1 MRRALGKGLAQLL
14 GEQFES
20 TVSELPVD
28 SIVPNPRQPRQH
40 FDEDSLEEL
49 AQSIREVGLLQPLVV
64 RPTAEGT
71 YELIAGE
78 RRWRACQRAGLKTV
92 PVVVRPSGDQASLEM
107 ALVENLQRSD
117 ITPVES
123 AKAFRRLMQEFGLTQ
138 EQVAERV
145 GKSRTAVA
153 NTLRLLKLPPRA
165 LEALEKNEIT
175 EGHARALLALGSEP
189 EMLALLERIVRTGL
203 SVRDA
208 ERAAKQAQ
216 SPRREEPKP
225 PAPRTAEADPA
236 VRQLEDGLSMYLGA
250 PVRIERAEVG
260 GRIVVSFYSDD
271 DLERILEILGIRL

>member
-20 TVSELPVD
+20 TVSELPID

-40 FDEDSLEEL
+40 FDEAALEEL

-107 ALVENLQRSD
+107 ALVENLQRFD

-123 AKAFRRLMQEFGLTQ
+123 AKAFRRLIQEFGLTQ

-165 LEALEKNEIT
+165 LEALEKGEIT
-175 EGHARALLALGSEP
+175 EGHARALLALDSEP

-203 SVRDA
+203 SVREA
-208 ERAAKQAQ
+208 ERAVKQTQ
-216 SPRREEPKP
+216 SPKREQPQP
-225 PAPRTAEADPA
+225 PVSRTAASDPA

-260 GRIVVSFYSDD
+260 GRIVVSFYSED
-271 DLERILEILGIRL
+271 DLERILEILGMRL

>member
-20 TVSELPVD
+20 TISELPID

-40 FDEDSLEEL
+40 FDEAALEEL

-78 RRWRACQRAGLKTV
+78 RRWRACQRAGLKAV

-123 AKAFRRLMQEFGLTQ
+123 AKAFRRLIQEFGLTQ

-165 LEALEKNEIT
+165 LEALEKNQIT
-175 EGHARALLALGSEP
+175 EGHARALLALDSEP
-189 EMLALLERIVRTGL
+189 EMLALLERIVRSGL
-203 SVRDA
+203 SVREA
-208 ERAAKQAQ
+208 ERAVKQSQ
-216 SPRREEPKP
+216 SPKRDRPEPP
-225 PAPRTAEADPA
+225 SPRTSDSDPEM
-236 VRQLEDGLSMYLGA
+236 RQLEDGLSMFLGA
-250 PVRIERAEVG
+250 PVRIERADVG

-271 DLERILEILGIRL
+271 DLERILEILGVRL

>member
-20 TVSELPVD
+20 TVSELPID

-40 FDEDSLEEL
+40 FDEAALEEL

-123 AKAFRRLMQEFGLTQ
+123 AKAFRRLIQEFGLTQ

-165 LEALEKNEIT
+165 LEALEKGEIT
-175 EGHARALLALGSEP
+175 EGHARALLALDSEP

-203 SVRDA
+203 SVREA
-208 ERAAKQAQ
+208 ERAVKQTQ
-216 SPRREEPKP
+216 SPKREQHQP
-225 PAPRTAEADPA
+225 PVSRTAASDPA

-260 GRIVVSFYSDD
+260 GRIVVSFYSED
-271 DLERILEILGIRL
+271 DLERILEILGMRL

>member
-20 TVSELPVD
+20 TVSELPID

-40 FDEDSLEEL
+40 FDEAALEEL

-123 AKAFRRLMQEFGLTQ
+123 AKAFRRLIQEFGLTQ

-165 LEALEKNEIT
+165 LEALEKGEIT
-175 EGHARALLALGSEP
+175 EGHARALLALNSEP

-203 SVRDA
+203 SVREA
-208 ERAAKQAQ
+208 ERAVKQTQ
-216 SPRREEPKP
+216 SPKREQPQP
-225 PAPRTAEADPA
+225 SVSRTAASDPA

-260 GRIVVSFYSDD
+260 GRIVVSFYSED
-271 DLERILEILGIRL
+271 DLERILEILGMRL

>member
-20 TVSELPVD
+20 TVSELPID

-40 FDEDSLEEL
+40 FDEAALEEL

-123 AKAFRRLMQEFGLTQ
+123 AKAFRRLIQEFGLTQ

-165 LEALEKNEIT
+165 LEALEKGEIT
-175 EGHARALLALGSEP
+175 EGHARALLALDSEP

-203 SVRDA
+203 SVREA
-208 ERAAKQAQ
+208 ERAVKQTQ
-216 SPRREEPKP
+216 SPKREQPQP
-225 PAPRTAEADPA
+225 PVSRTAASDPA

-271 DLERILEILGIRL
+271 DLERILEILGMRL

>member
-20 TVSELPVD
+20 TVSELPID

-40 FDEDSLEEL
+40 FDEAALEEL

-123 AKAFRRLMQEFGLTQ
+123 AKAFRRLIQEFGLTQ

-165 LEALEKNEIT
+165 LEALEKGEIT
-175 EGHARALLALGSEP
+175 EGHARALLALDSEP

-203 SVRDA
+203 SVREA
-208 ERAAKQAQ
+208 ERAVKQTQ
-216 SPRREEPKP
+216 SPKREQPQP
-225 PAPRTAEADPA
+225 PVSRTAASDPA

-260 GRIVVSFYSDD
+260 GRIVVSFYSED
-271 DLERILEILGIRL
+271 DLERILEILGMRL